1 MVAALLAVALEK
13 AVEAQ
18 EAVQE
23 AVQEAEE
30 EQAEVQAEEEVQ
42 AGEEWA
48 DTVWDLVVSAFVR
61 IAGIVFLTAEAF
73 RAHRR
78 YAQSAER
85 G

>member
-1 MVAALLAVALEK
+1 MVVLLAVALEK

-18 EAVQE
+18 EAAQE
-23 AVQEAEE
+23 AQVQEAEE
-30 EQAEVQAEEEVQ
+30 EQAEVQAEEVQ

-48 DTVWDLVVSAFVR
+48 DTVWDLAVSAFAR
-61 IAGIVFLTAEAF
+61 IVGIVFLTAEAF
-73 RAHRR
+73 HAHRR

>member
-1 MVAALLAVALEK
+1 MVLLAVALEK

-18 EAVQE
+18 EAQVQE
-23 AVQEAEE
+23 AE
-30 EQAEVQAEEEVQ
+30 EQAEVQVEEVQ

-48 DTVWDLVVSAFVR
+48 DTVWDLAVSAFVR

>member
-1 MVAALLAVALEK
+1 MVLLAAALEK

-18 EAVQE
+18 
-23 AVQEAEE
+23 VQEAEE
-30 EQAEVQAEEEVQ
+30 EQAEVQAEEVQ

-48 DTVWDLVVSAFVR
+48 DTVWDPAVSAYAR

-73 RAHRR
+73 HAHRR

>member
-1 MVAALLAVALEK
+1 MVLVLLAAALEK

-18 EAVQE
+18 EAAQE
-23 AVQEAEE
+23 AQVQEAEE
-30 EQAEVQAEEEVQ
+30 EQAEVQ

-48 DTVWDLVVSAFVR
+48 DTVWDLAVSAFAR
-61 IAGIVFLTAEAF
+61 IAGIVFLTVEAF

>member
-1 MVAALLAVALEK
+1 MLLAAALEK

-18 EAVQE
+18 EAAQEAQVQE
-23 AVQEAEE
+23 AE
-30 EQAEVQAEEEVQ
+30 EQAEVQVEEVQ

-48 DTVWDLVVSAFVR
+48 DTVWDLAVSAFVR

>member
-1 MVAALLAVALEK
+1 MVVALLAVALEK

-18 EAVQE
+18 EAAQE
-23 AVQEAEE
+23 AE
-30 EQAEVQAEEEVQ
+30 EQAEVQAEEVQ

-48 DTVWDLVVSAFVR
+48 DTVWDLAVSAFAR

-73 RAHRR
+73 HAHRR

>member
-1 MVAALLAVALEK
+1 MVALLAVALEK

-18 EAVQE
+18 EAQ
-23 AVQEAEE
+23 VQEAEE
-30 EQAEVQAEEEVQ
+30 EQAEVQAEEVQ

-48 DTVWDLVVSAFVR
+48 DTVWDLAVSAFVR
-61 IAGIVFLTAEAF
+61 IVGIVFLTAEAF

>member
-1 MVAALLAVALEK
+1 VVVLLAAALEK

-18 EAVQE
+18 EAQVQE
-23 AVQEAEE
+23 AE
-30 EQAEVQAEEEVQ
+30 EQAEVQVEEVQ

-48 DTVWDLVVSAFVR
+48 DTVWDLAVSAFVR

>member
-1 MVAALLAVALEK
+1 VVALLAVALEK

-18 EAVQE
+18 EAAQE
-23 AVQEAEE
+23 AQVQEAEE
-30 EQAEVQAEEEVQ
+30 EQAEVQAEEVQ

-48 DTVWDLVVSAFVR
+48 DTVWDLAVSAFAR

>member
-1 MVAALLAVALEK
+1 MVVLLAVALEK
-13 AVEAQ
+13 VVEAQ
-18 EAVQE
+18 EA
-23 AVQEAEE
+23 QEAEE
-30 EQAEVQAEEEVQ
+30 EQAEVQAEEVQ

-48 DTVWDLVVSAFVR
+48 DTVWDLAVSAFAR
-61 IAGIVFLTAEAF
+61 IVDIVFLTAEAF

>member
-1 MVAALLAVALEK
+1 MVVALLAVALEK

-18 EAVQE
+18 EAAQE
-23 AVQEAEE
+23 AE
-30 EQAEVQAEEEVQ
+30 EQAEVQAEEVQ

-48 DTVWDLVVSAFVR
+48 DTVWDPAVSAFVR

-73 RAHRR
+73 HAHRR

>member
-1 MVAALLAVALEK
+1 MVVALLAVALEK

-18 EAVQE
+18 EA
-23 AVQEAEE
+23 EE
-30 EQAEVQAEEEVQ
+30 EQAEVQAEEVQ
-42 AGEEWA
+42 AGGEWA
-48 DTVWDLVVSAFVR
+48 DTVWDPAVSAFAR

-73 RAHRR
+73 HAHRR

>member
-1 MVAALLAVALEK
+1 MVVLLAAALEK
-13 AVEAQ
+13 AVEAEAAQ
-18 EAVQE
+18 EVQ
-23 AVQEAEE
+23 VQEAEE
-30 EQAEVQAEEEVQ
+30 EQAEVQAEEVQ

-48 DTVWDLVVSAFVR
+48 DTVWDLAVSAFAR

-73 RAHRR
+73 RAHRK

>member
-1 MVAALLAVALEK
+1 MVVLLAALEK

-23 AVQEAEE
+23 AQVQEAEE
-30 EQAEVQAEEEVQ
+30 EQAEVQAEEVQ

-48 DTVWDLVVSAFVR
+48 DTVWDLAVSAFVR

-73 RAHRR
+73 HAHRR